1 MMLQVTLILIL
12 IAVAFVGYMLIIA
25 KRSQFEARDLLLKLE
40 TRVDEQVRRGEAQNQ
55 FVHDRFFQF
64 QKHFEERQTD
74 SLRAV
79 QTGVQSGI
87 EFIQTN
93 LSATL
98 LQNTKDLGLRFE
110 TLTKST
116 EQKLLE
122 ISGQVDKRL
131 NEGFEKTTA
140 TFTDIVKR
148 LALIDEAQ
156 KRITELS
163 NNVMT
168 LQDVLNDKRS
178 RGAFGEVQLESLVR
192 NMLPENHYKFQHRII
207 DNDKDVRI
215 ADCMLFLPEPTGLVA
230 IDAKF
235 PLESYRRLADN
246 SLPESDRKAAE
257 RQFKVD
263 VKKHI
268 SDIGSKYIVPGLTA
282 DCALMFIPAEAVFA
296 EIHAHHVDIVEE
308 SQRQRVWIVSPTTLM
323 AVLTTARAVVKDAA
337 TRKQVHIIQDHLVK
351 LSKDFERFQKRMGDL
366 AAHIRKA
373 NDDVALV
380 ETSALKISK
389 HFEKI
394 ERVEL
399 QGFTDL
405 KLELTDE

>member
-1 MMLQVTLILIL
+1 MILEVTLILIL
-12 IAVAFVGYMLIIA
+12 VAIAFVGYMLIIA
-25 KRSQFEARDLLLKLE
+25 KRSQFESRDLLLKLE

-74 SLRAV
+74 SLRGV
-79 QTGVQSGI
+79 QSSVQSGI
-87 EFIQTN
+87 EFIQKN

-98 LQNTKDLGLRFE
+98 QQNTNDLGLRFE

-116 EQKLLE
+116 EQKLFE

-192 NMLPENHYKFQHRII
+192 NMLPENHYKFQHRMT
-207 DNDKDVRI
+207 DGDKDVRI
-215 ADCMLFLPEPTGLVA
+215 ADCMLFLPEPTGQVA

-235 PLESYRRLADN
+235 PLESYRRLSDN
-246 SLPESDRKAAE
+246 SLPESDRKVAE

-268 SDIGSKYIVPGLTA
+268 NDISSKYIIPGQTA
-282 DCALMFIPAEAVFA
+282 DAALMFIPAEAVFA
-296 EIHAHHVDIVEE
+296 EIHAHHIDIVEE
-308 SQRQRVWIVSPTTLM
+308 SQKQRVWIVSPTTLM

-337 TRKQVHIIQDHLVK
+337 TRKQVHIIQDHLIK

-366 AAHIRKA
+366 ATHIRKA

-380 ETSALKISK
+380 ETSAMKISK

-405 KLELTDE
+405 KLELADE